1 MYIKSVKF
9 HRELIY
15 LNKHII
21 TDVISRNWWTIP
33 VHTWLSHTRLLY
45 TYWYVSIG
53 LFPDVGG
60 GYFLPR
66 LGGKLGVYLAL
77 SGFRLKGRDVLKAGV
92 ATHFVQS
99 DKLADLEKSLLA
111 LENARALDIAEVLDK
126 YQSMVG
132 SSNFFWQ
139 FTSIHIFNL

>member
-1 MYIKSVKF
+1 MNNTCA
-9 HRELIY
+9 HLA
-15 LNKHII
+15 L
-21 TDVISRNWWTIP
+21 
-33 VHTWLSHTRLLY
+33 
-45 TYWYVSIG
+45 TYRSYWYMYVSIG

-111 LENARALDIAEVLDK
+111 MENARAHDIAEILYK

-132 SSNFFWQ
+132 SNIFLAIYQHFF
-139 FTSIHIFNL
+139 IL